1 MAKLAMYI
9 NMIKKTP
16 HRRTHMGIGSL
27 ERTFRDLHAGY
38 TGLAYTMSWL
48 KASKAKIDD
57 IPEKMKQVQRTC
69 RYESKVG
76 KIVR

>member
-9 NMIKKTP
+9 NMIKKNP

-38 TGLAYTMSWL
+38 TGLAYTMSWF
-48 KASKAKIDD
+48 KASKAKTFI
-57 IPEKMKQVQRTC
+57 
-69 RYESKVG
+69 
-76 KIVR
+76 

>member
-27 ERTFRDLHAGY
+27 ERTFRDLHAGH
-38 TGLAYTMSWL
+38 TGLAYTMSWF

-57 IPEKMKQVQRTC
+57 IPEKMKQVQRGHVDT
-69 RYESKVG
+69 KVG